1 VSTLFGF
8 ALRRR
13 TSEGKALGSSG
24 ETDPSSDGNGAG
36 DLAGGLAERV
46 LAGLPGALLVVTGE
60 GLVEAAYA
68 HCELLGAAVV
78 GAPIHEVLGIPDDGA
93 AGLMQLW
100 IASVIGQDTG
110 AWDIYADQ
118 APRRAT
124 IRAQAGDGDATYAI
138 DCSPLLGEAGLVER
152 IMLHVRPEVAGG
164 DPTAQAVATGPTPEQ
179 LELFACEA
187 TGLLADCQSA
197 FERLVADPAARHAV
211 HNLFR
216 SLHTLKG
223 TARAFGI
230 LTVQEKAHA
239 AEDYLS
245 SVRASAEPIDPE
257 RLAAIDAHLSQVRA
271 GVTTAA
277 GRSTRQT
284 TAVRYRE
291 EIDRLIDALDDVAE
305 RMSDEALDELARR
318 TECIRLDELNHA
330 LMAARNSSDGSA
342 RTELAQLAKQLRP
355 LVRELREC
363 PLPQHYLAEAGRCL
377 AEAQNAGDI
386 SGRASALAALTACA
400 ASLGIESVRSI
411 ARRAERDHEAGAPIA
426 TALDELAQLQTMGR
440 ALAPHLWPRARVDA
454 LGLFHEE
461 ARRLLSQMERALA
474 DWQAHPRGKEGLQAV
489 QTLSDQVALY
499 RACARRFALS
509 ALAEQVQD
517 VDRMLQEA
525 RKSERP
531 QRSLAARVEQ
541 WIAEL
546 DAHLRLYQTFQVEL
560 RATGARSEEH
570 LRAIGCAAA
579 RTDGPPEERMAALAT
594 IAAMS
599 YEAGLLSVGAA
610 LAEGT
615 PVAEARVLRLC
626 ADAGGLTV
634 EATPPPKPLED
645 SARAA
650 AVSAAAREFEEAL
663 IGSDGSML
671 ATSWHALRRS
681 IDSLGRRPVASLA
694 DRLARTIAEAARE
707 LKKEV
712 VLEIDDDDVEAD
724 EPALRRIT
732 EILLHAARN
741 AVDHGI
747 EAPEARAAAG
757 KSAAGTIALKARCH
771 GKRMR
776 IELRDDG
783 RGVDLGRVRAKA
795 VQSGRLRAD
804 ALVTDHELLE
814 LLFEPGFSTAEAV
827 TLLSGRGVGMDV
839 VRAIAVEA
847 GGSARLESTSGRG
860 SRLVVELPM
869 ISQES
874 RPDELDVD
882 IDVELESK
890 AS

>member
-1 VSTLFGF
+1 VSTLLNF
-8 ALRRR
+8 ALGRR
-13 TSEGKALGSSG
+13 TSEGNTLSSPTAIDSSADTALSS
-24 ETDPSSDGNGAG
+24 
-36 DLAGGLAERV
+36 LAERV
-46 LAGLPGALLVVTGE
+46 LAGMPGALLVVTGE
-60 GLVEAAYA
+60 GLVEAAFA
-68 HCELLGAAVV
+68 RTELLGSLKAGMPV
-78 GAPIHEVLGIPDDGA
+78 HEALGIPDDGA
-93 AGLMQLW
+93 AGLVQLW
-100 IASVIGQDTG
+100 IASVVGQDTG

-118 APRRAT
+118 APRRASH
-124 IRAQAGDGDATYAI
+124 RSDDGAVSTYAI
-138 DCSPLLGEAGLVER
+138 DCSPLVGEGGLVER
-152 IMLHVRPEVAGG
+152 IMLHVRPEVAGEG
-164 DPTAQAVATGPTPEQ
+164 LSAEAQPSGPTPEQ

-187 TGLLADCQSA
+187 TGLVADCQSA

-211 HNLFR
+211 HHLFR

-230 LTVQEKAHA
+230 VAVQEAAHA

-245 SVRASAEPIDPE
+245 TVRASAEPVDPE
-257 RLAAIDAHLSQVRA
+257 RLAAIDAHLSHVRA
-271 GVTTAA
+271 GVTAAA
-277 GRSTRQT
+277 GKSNKQA

-291 EIDRLIDALDDVAE
+291 EIDRLIDALDEVAE
-305 RMSDEALDELARR
+305 RMSDDALDELGRR
-318 TECIRLDELNHA
+318 TERIRLDDLSHA
-330 LMAARNSSDGSA
+330 LMAARNLTDGAA
-342 RTELAQLAKQLRP
+342 RTKLGQLARQLRP

-363 PLPQHYLAEAGRCL
+363 PLPRHYLAEAERCL
-377 AEAQNAGDI
+377 ADVQSATDT
-386 SGRASALAALTACA
+386 SSRASALAALTACA

-426 TALDELAQLQTMGR
+426 VALDELQQLQTMGR
-440 ALAPHLWPRARVDA
+440 ALQPHLWPRTRVDA

-499 RACARRFALS
+499 RACARRFQLTAL
-509 ALAEQVQD
+509 EQQVED

-546 DAHLRLYQTFQVEL
+546 DSHLRLYQTFQVEL

-570 LRAIGCAAA
+570 LRAINGAAA
-579 RTDGPPEERMAALAT
+579 RTGGLPEERTAALAT
-594 IAAMS
+594 IAAMT

-626 ADAGGLTV
+626 TDAVGLTV
-634 EATPPPKPLED
+634 EATLPPKPLED
-645 SARAA
+645 AERAR
-650 AVSAAAREFEEAL
+650 AVSAAARQFEEAL
-663 IGSDGSML
+663 LGSDGQTL

-681 IDSLGRRPVASLA
+681 IDSLGRRPVGSLA
-694 DRLARTIAEAARE
+694 DRLSRTIAEAARD
-707 LKKEV
+707 LGKEV
-712 VLEIDDDDVEAD
+712 VLEVDGDEVEAD
-724 EPALRRIT
+724 EPALRRLG

-747 EAPEARAAAG
+747 EAPEQRADCG
-757 KSAAGTIALKARCH
+757 KPAAGTIALKARLH

-783 RGVDLGRVRAKA
+783 RGVNLERVRQKA

-804 ALVTDHELLE
+804 AVMSDRDLLE
-814 LLFEPGFSTAEAV
+814 LLFEPGFSTAESV

-847 GGSARLESTSGRG
+847 GGSAHLESTAGRG
-860 SRLVVELPM
+860 SRLIIELPHT
-869 ISQES
+869 SRES
-874 RPDELDVD
+874 RPAELDVD

>member
-1 VSTLFGF
+1 M
-8 ALRRR
+8 RRQ
-13 TSEGKALGSSG
+13 T
-24 ETDPSSDGNGAG
+24 SDGNTIESLPLDAANDVGVMTH
-36 DLAGGLAERV
+36 DLAARV
-46 LAGLPGALLVVTGE
+46 LAGMPGALLVVTAE
-60 GLVEAAYA
+60 GLVEAAFA
-68 HCELLGAAVV
+68 RCELLGATPASVV
-78 GAPIHEVLGIPDDGA
+78 GKPVHEVLGIPDDGA
-93 AGLMQLW
+93 AGLVQLW
-100 IASVIGQDTG
+100 IASVVGQDTG

-124 IRAQAGDGDATYAI
+124 HRSDDGAAQYYAI
-138 DCSPLLGEAGLVER
+138 DCSPLVAADGLVER

-164 DPTAQAVATGPTPEQ
+164 EGATTQAVTTAGPTPEQ

-187 TGLLADCQSA
+187 TGLVADCQSA

-211 HNLFR
+211 HHLFR

-230 LTVQEKAHA
+230 ATVQEAAHA

-245 SVRASAEPIDPE
+245 TVRASAEPVDPE
-257 RLAAIDAHLSQVRA
+257 KLAAIDAHLSRVRA
-271 GVTTAA
+271 GVTASA
-277 GRSTRQT
+277 GKPNKQATD
-284 TAVRYRE
+284 VRYRE

-305 RMSDEALDELARR
+305 RMSGEALDELAGRVERIELDDLRR
-318 TECIRLDELNHA
+318 A
-330 LMAARNSSDGSA
+330 LVAARDPNDGAA
-342 RTELAQLAKQLRP
+342 RTRLAQLARQLKP

-363 PLPQHYLAEAGRCL
+363 PLPRHYLAEAERCL
-377 AEAQNAGDI
+377 ADAQNATDA
-386 SGRASALAALTACA
+386 SARASALAALTACA
-400 ASLGIESVRSI
+400 ASLGVDSVRSI

-426 TALDELAQLQTMGR
+426 LALDELNYLQAMGR
-440 ALAPHLWPRARVDA
+440 ALQPHLSPRTRVDA

-489 QTLSDQVALY
+489 KTLSDQVALY
-499 RACARRFALS
+499 RACARRFQLTALM
-509 ALAEQVQD
+509 EQVQD
-517 VDRMLQEA
+517 VDQMLQEA

-546 DAHLRLYQTFQVEL
+546 DSHLRLYQTFQVEL

-570 LRAIGCAAA
+570 LRALHGAAA
-579 RTDGPPEERMAALAT
+579 RTGGSPDERTAALAT
-594 IAAMS
+594 IAAMT

-610 LAEGT
+610 LAEAT
-615 PVAEARVLRLC
+615 PVAETRVLRLC
-626 ADAGGLTV
+626 TDAVGLTV

-645 SARAA
+645 ADRAR
-650 AVSAAAREFEEAL
+650 AVSAAARTFEEAL
-663 IGSDGSML
+663 LGSDGQTL

-681 IDSLGRRPVASLA
+681 IDRLGRRSVASLA
-694 DRLARTIAEAARE
+694 ERLARTIAEAARE
-707 LKKEV
+707 VGKEV
-712 VLEIDDDDVEAD
+712 VLEVDGDEVEAD
-724 EPALRRIT
+724 EPGLRRLG

-747 EAPEARAAAG
+747 ETPEQREAAG
-757 KSAAGTIALKARCH
+757 KPTAGTIALKARLY

-783 RGVDLGRVRAKA
+783 RGVDLARVRGKA

-804 ALVTDHELLE
+804 AVMSDRELIE
-814 LLFEPGFSTAEAV
+814 LLFEPGFSTAESV

-847 GGSARLESTSGRG
+847 GGSAHLESTPGRG
-860 SRLVVELPM
+860 SRLVVDMPFT
-869 ISQES
+869 SRES
-874 RPDELDVD
+874 RPAEVDVD
-882 IDVELESK
+882 IELELDG
-890 AS
+890 AG

>member
-13 TSEGKALGSSG
+13 APDVKVLGAPNRL
-24 ETDPSSDGNGAG
+24 EAAGAAADDAC
-36 DLAGGLAERV
+36 DLPLAERV
-46 LAGLPGALLVVTGE
+46 LAGMPGALLVVTGE
-60 GLVEAAYA
+60 GLVEGAYG
-68 HCELLGAAVV
+68 HTEILGEALV
-78 GAPIHEVLGIPDDGA
+78 GAPVHEVLGIPDDGA
-93 AGLMQLW
+93 AGLVQLW

-118 APRRAT
+118 APRTASLRAP
-124 IRAQAGDGDATYAI
+124 AGDGVLTYAI
-138 DCSPLLGEAGLVER
+138 DCSPLVGDDGLVER
-152 IMLHVRPEVAGG
+152 IMLHVRPAVAGEG
-164 DPTAQAVATGPTPEQ
+164 ATTQSVASGPTPEQ

-187 TGLLADCQSA
+187 SGLVADCQSA

-211 HNLFR
+211 HHLFR

-230 LTVQEKAHA
+230 VAVQEAAHV

-245 SVRASAEPIDPE
+245 TVRATAEPVDPE
-257 RLAAIDAHLSQVRA
+257 RLAAIDAHLSLVRA
-271 GVTTAA
+271 GVSASA
-277 GRSTRQT
+277 GRNKQP

-291 EIDRLIDALDDVAE
+291 EIDRLMDAIDEVAE

-318 TECIRLDELNHA
+318 TECVRLDELKEA
-330 LMAARNSSDGSA
+330 LMAARNSSDAAA
-342 RTELAQLAKQLRP
+342 RTRLGQLAKQLRP

-363 PLPQHYLAEAGRCL
+363 PLPQHYLAEAERCL
-377 AEAQNAGDI
+377 TDARNAADV
-386 SGRASALAALTACA
+386 SERASALTSLTACA

-426 TALDELAQLQTMGR
+426 TALDELQQLQTMGR
-440 ALAPHLWPRARVDA
+440 ALAPHLSPRARVDV

-461 ARRLLSQMERALA
+461 ARRLLSQMERSLA

-499 RACARRFALS
+499 RACARRFQLS
-509 ALAEQVQD
+509 ALTEQVED

-546 DAHLRLYQTFQVEL
+546 DSHLRLYQTFQVEL
-560 RATGARSEEH
+560 RATGTRSEDH
-570 LRAIGCAAA
+570 LRQLAAAAA
-579 RTDGPPEERMAALAT
+579 RTRGPDEEKTAALAT
-594 IAAMS
+594 IAAMT

-610 LAEGT
+610 LAEST

-645 SARAA
+645 SARSA

-663 IGSDGSML
+663 LGSDGSML

-694 DRLARTIAEAARE
+694 ERLSRTIAEAARD
-707 LKKEV
+707 LGKEV
-712 VLEIDDDDVEAD
+712 VLEVDDDEVEAD
-724 EPALRRIT
+724 EPALRRLT

-747 EAPEARAAAG
+747 EAPEARAATG
-757 KSAAGTIALKARCH
+757 KAAAGTIAIKARRR

-814 LLFEPGFSTAEAV
+814 LLFEPGFSTAESV

-847 GGSARLESTSGRG
+847 GGSARLESTAGRG
-860 SRLVVELPM
+860 SRLVIEMPLT
-869 ISQES
+869 SRES
-874 RPDELDVD
+874 RPAELEVD
-882 IDVELESK
+882 IDVAAL
-890 AS
+890 